1 MLKDV
6 IKTEIFENYM
16 KEHNLT
22 KSKFCKLCGISEQTF
37 NKIISRQNFRVSAL
51 FKIARVIKVEV
62 FEMFKD

>member
-22 KSKFCKLCGISEQTF
+22 KTNFCKLCGINVSTF
-37 NKIISRQNFRVSAL
+37 NRIVSRQNFRISAL
-51 FKIARVIKVEV
+51 FKIAKVIKVEV
-62 FEMFKD
+62 FKMFKD